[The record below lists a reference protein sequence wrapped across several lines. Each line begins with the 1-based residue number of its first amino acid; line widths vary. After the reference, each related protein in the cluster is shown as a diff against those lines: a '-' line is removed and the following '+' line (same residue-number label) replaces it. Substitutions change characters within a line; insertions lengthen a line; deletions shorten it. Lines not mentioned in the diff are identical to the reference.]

1 MTSMFMQM
9 FSVKRSLDKLREYGF
24 SLTRIL
30 PYKGRICDYVLI
42 RWNTGQWNRIL
53 EFFMQCISQTI
64 ILTQIYHILCS
75 NWDVT
80 SNQII
85 NLRSSP
91 EIQALQIRRLIT
103 TSTISK
109 LSFMNADTHI
119 IFLK

>member
-1 MTSMFMQM
+1 MTH
-9 FSVKRSLDKLREYGF
+9 
-24 SLTRIL
+24 
-30 PYKGRICDYVLI
+30 
-42 RWNTGQWNRIL
+42 
-53 EFFMQCISQTI
+53 
-64 ILTQIYHILCS
+64 IYHIFFS

-85 NLRSSP
+85 NLGPGP
-91 EIQALQIRRLIT
+91 ETQALQIRRSIT